1 MLWWSL
7 VIRIHPWRSN
17 KLIADKAYF
26 GKFKNMFLKFFLSL
40 IFCSNLP
47 VEYFH
52 QVNGCFFKQTRAQI
66 LEALVKTNDI
76 GFFPAARPK
85 QRQRMDGL
93 VVIGPKE
100 GGGDHPGSLSLSL
113 SWISPESFICLH
125 LPKQLLTSSALTH
138 PPFHQYG
145 KSPVSCYKSS
155 PQTLICTLVPQTGAI
170 SHQLVTRTGFPI
182 NNAVQGL

>member
-1 MLWWSL
+1 MWRWSL
-7 VIRIHPWRSN
+7 VIKIHPWRSN
-17 KLIADKAYF
+17 KSIADKAYF
-26 GKFKNMFLKFFLSL
+26 GKFKNIFLKIFLSL

-52 QVNGCFFKQTRAQI
+52 QLNGCVFKQTRAQI

-113 SWISPESFICLH
+113 LNFTRIIH
-125 LPKQLLTSSALTH
+125 LPSFTKTVVDQFCSDPPTLPPIWKVTCFLL
-138 PPFHQYG
+138 
-145 KSPVSCYKSS
+145 
-155 PQTLICTLVPQTGAI
+155 
-170 SHQLVTRTGFPI
+170 
-182 NNAVQGL
+182 

>member
-17 KLIADKAYF
+17 KSIADKAYF
-26 GKFKNMFLKFFLSL
+26 GKFKNIFLKIFLSL

-52 QVNGCFFKQTRAQI
+52 QLNGCVFKQTRAQI

-93 VVIGPKE
+93 VVIGPRKE
-100 GGGDHPGSLSLSL
+100 RPPRFSLSLSL
-113 SWISPESFICLH
+113 LNFTESFICLWSTRLH
-125 LPKQLLTSSALTH
+125 QNSCWPVLLPPTLPPIWKVTCFLL
-138 PPFHQYG
+138 
-145 KSPVSCYKSS
+145 
-155 PQTLICTLVPQTGAI
+155 
-170 SHQLVTRTGFPI
+170 
-182 NNAVQGL
+182 